1 MLVIHIV
8 IQSQSNAMR
17 GLSHQNPADD
27 MHTSNNKK
35 NSNSIIIIY
44 ANHELAK

>member
-35 NSNSIIIIY
+35 TAIPLLYMQTMN
-44 ANHELAK
+44 

>member
-1 MLVIHIV
+1 MDMLVIHIV

-27 MHTSNNKK
+27 MHTSNNIKK
-35 NSNSIIIIY
+35 TAIPLLNMQTMN
-44 ANHELAK
+44 